1 MNIFNSIK
9 LTIALLVIVT
19 GFAGCAQDE
28 AKEFIYAGTFTG
40 EGGEGI
46 FVFEFDRENLEMVHI
61 QTLSDR
67 ESPSFQAIH
76 PEKHTLYSA
85 SRSPFDGDGD
95 QHTIGSYRIDGNTG
109 MLTLINE
116 QSVLGRGPAHVSV
129 DPMGKLVYVSNY
141 STGNFSVFPVRED
154 GGLDEASDFIQH
166 EGSSIHP
173 SRQQAPHAHAADP
186 SPDGKFIYVSDLGLD
201 QIKIY
206 KVDRQSGKITS
217 ADTPWFAS
225 TPGSGPRHFTF
236 HPDGE
241 FAYSAEELSSTIAA
255 LRVDKNTG
263 ALEQIQH
270 VPMLPD
276 DFVGSSTAADIHVS
290 PDGKFLYATNRG
302 HDSLVIY
309 AIDESTGELEL
320 VGHQSTMGAHP
331 RNFMIDHTGDY
342 IFVANRDNDHIVLFE
357 RNKSTGEL
365 TFTGLEVTVTRA
377 VCITQLVL

>member
-1 MNIFNSIK
+1 MNTYNCLK
-9 LTIALLVIVT
+9 LITALFVIVT
-19 GFAGCAQDE
+19 GIAGCAQND
-28 AKEFIYAGTFTG
+28 AKEFIYAGTFAG
-40 EGGEGI
+40 EGGDGV
-46 FVFEFDRENLEMVHI
+46 FVFEFDRENLTMEHV

-67 ESPSFQAIH
+67 ESPTFQAVH

-85 SRSPFDGDGD
+85 SRSSFDGDGD
-95 QHTIGSYRIDGNTG
+95 QHTIGAYRIDENTG
-109 MLTLINE
+109 KLTLINE

-154 GGLDEASDFIQH
+154 GGLEEASDFIQH
-166 EGSSIHP
+166 EGSSIDT
-173 SRQQAPHAHAADP
+173 SRQQGPHAHAADP
-186 SPDGKFIYVSDLGLD
+186 SPDGKFLYVSDLGLD

-206 KVDRQSGKITS
+206 KVDHLSGKVTP
-217 ADTPWFAS
+217 AATPWFES

-255 LRVDKNTG
+255 LRVDKKSG

-270 VPMLPD
+270 VSMLPEG
-276 DFVGSSTAADIHVS
+276 FEGTSSAADIHIS
-290 PDGKFLYATNRG
+290 PDGKFLYASNRG

-309 AIDESTGELEL
+309 AIDERTGELEL

-331 RNFMIDHTGDY
+331 RNFMIDHTGNY

-357 RNKSTGEL
+357 RNKTTGEL
-365 TFTGLEVTVTRA
+365 TFTGLNVAVPKA